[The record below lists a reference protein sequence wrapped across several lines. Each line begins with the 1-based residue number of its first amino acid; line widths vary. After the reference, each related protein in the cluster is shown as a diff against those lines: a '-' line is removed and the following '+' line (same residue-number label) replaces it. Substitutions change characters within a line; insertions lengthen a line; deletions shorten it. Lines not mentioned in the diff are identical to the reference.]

1 MLRLNLPLFV
11 AAFALV
17 ACASDGD
24 SALPYIED
32 EATDPEL
39 AGPFWSPPAAVP
51 VDPDSV
57 AMMPSAEEEEAEF
70 QRRAGTAL
78 SDEERL
84 KVERI
89 LELGGEAPEDVTFV
103 GRMLLRTDVYT
114 DAEELL
120 ALPDALLDEGLVQK
134 GRVISRIFTTT
145 TATPGPTPQL
155 PVLPELY
162 ARTQNGNFQFFRP
175 YVSHIVAFTVPTND
189 FLLSLFTLITGNVNA
204 AANDCLTANGNFG
217 TLRAGTVANFNAL
230 TPNERARISRVN
242 VIRGPLSTACPGAS
256 GTIKGCSLGVRHQNI
271 LHLDGVTRSTMV
283 VGPRIGLLDTA
294 VTGLNAQSRRIATH
308 EVLHTL
314 GLAHPSQSTA
324 DGNGDGQP
332 DAIVVPGTSSS
343 ATVISVLQDGCSGGI
358 NCVSNDMSADDIA
371 VVDRLYSP
379 QPGGSCAYVDAFQ
392 TISTN

>member
-1 MLRLNLPLFV
+1 MLRIKLPVL
-11 AAFALV
+11 AAVFALG
-17 ACASDGD
+17 ACASDQDFTGFV
-24 SALPYIED
+24 ED

-39 AGPFWSPPAAVP
+39 AGPLWSPPAAAP
-51 VDPDSV
+51 VDPDSLPV
-57 AMMPSAEEEEAEF
+57 VLSPEEEEAEF
-70 QRRAGTAL
+70 QRRAGTSLSDGERLKIERVLEL
-78 SDEERL
+78 SDES
-84 KVERI
+84 
-89 LELGGEAPEDVTFV
+89 PDDVTFV
-103 GRMLLRTDVYT
+103 GRMLLRKDVYQ

-120 ALPDALLDEGLVQK
+120 SLPDALLDEASVEK

-155 PVLPELY
+155 QVLPELY

-175 YVSHIVAFTVPTND
+175 YVSHIIAFTVPTND
-189 FLLSLFTLITGNVNA
+189 FLLSLFQLVVGNINA
-204 AANDCLTANGNFG
+204 AATDCLTANGNTG
-217 TLRAGTVANFNAL
+217 TLRGATVANFNAL
-230 TPNERARISRVN
+230 SATERARISRVN
-242 VIRGPLSTACPGAS
+242 VIRGPLSTACPGAG
-256 GTIKGCSLGVRHQNI
+256 GTIAGCSLGVRHQSI

-283 VGPRIGLLDTA
+283 AGPRIGLLDTA

-314 GLAHPSQSTA
+314 GFAHPSQSTA

-343 ATVISVLQDGCSGGI
+343 ATVISVLQDGCGGGI

-371 VVDRLYSP
+371 VLDRLYSP